1 MQNKAKCSPTFIFL
15 NSFSLSTFLT
25 NNIMCKDDSSL
36 NANPPS
42 LAQEMP
48 TSSISCY
55 SDSILKKCHY
65 MLYPVPTFLL
75 GICFGTARDRI
86 LGQTSCWLFLHVYV
100 LCSPPWDQ
108 SLVLPYLWPSVQISF
123 FWEEAN
129 KRLKIHISSEKLH
142 KHTEL
147 MKTGKYMQNL

>member
-1 MQNKAKCSPTFIFL
+1 MAQTLSETPLKRNYINIYTVLQGCLFADVVLRGFLHSRMQNKAICSPTFIFL

-48 TSSISCY
+48 TSSTSCY

-86 LGQTSCWLFLHVYV
+86 LGRTSRWLFLHVYV
-100 LCSPPWDQ
+100 LCSPP
-108 SLVLPYLWPSVQISF
+108 
-123 FWEEAN
+123 
-129 KRLKIHISSEKLH
+129 
-142 KHTEL
+142 
-147 MKTGKYMQNL
+147 